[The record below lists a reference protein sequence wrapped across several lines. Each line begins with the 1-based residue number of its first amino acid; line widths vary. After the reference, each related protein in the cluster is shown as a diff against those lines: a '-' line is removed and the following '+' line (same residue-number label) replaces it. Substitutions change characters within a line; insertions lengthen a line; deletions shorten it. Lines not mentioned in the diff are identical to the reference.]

1 MKADPSGGFLWFPL
15 ERQIALMEWCDYIK
29 ESDITHSLFVLD
41 LGGLLALRKE
51 HELFVVF
58 FTFGHSLIQ

>member
-1 MKADPSGGFLWFPL
+1 
-15 ERQIALMEWCDYIK
+15 
-29 ESDITHSLFVLD
+29 VLG

-58 FTFGHSLIQ
+58 FTFGHSLSDCCLGVTLRQQGRARE